1 MNLKDERAVELVK
14 RMIRKVDVLIEPF
27 RPGVMERLGLGPE
40 VLLKINPRLIYAR
53 MTGWGQSGDPS
64 YVNAAGHDAN
74 YLALSGTLSLFRRA
88 NDVAPS
94 PPANFAGDYA
104 GGATMLA
111 MGVLL
116 AHIEREKSGKGQ
128 VIDVAMVDGAN
139 YISLPVFKW
148 LQMGL
153 YYERRTS
160 VDIWTRNVCLASG
173 SHCVVCTYGVRYIS
187 QAIYTQTYRYEC
199 KDKNGSPFK
208 RSNRHSTSSQGLE
221 LRSRRCHIKVISSH
235 GLGCANDSVVFRT
248 KTENEAFETNACVA
262 PIHTPKEAAMH
273 PHMTKRGSFG
283 VTPGSNG
290 KL

>member
-1 MNLKDERAVELVK
+1 MNLKDGRAVELVK

-40 VLLKINPRLIYAR
+40 VLLEINPRLIYAR
-53 MTGWGQSGDPS
+53 MTGWGQSGDPL

-116 AHIEREKSGKGQ
+116 AHIERQKSGKGQ

-139 YISLPVFKW
+139 YISLPLFKW
-148 LQMGL
+148 LQMGTIL
-153 YYERRTS
+153 REKDERGHADS
-160 VDIWTRNVCLASG
+160 EMSALHQAPHWCGVY
-173 SHCVVCTYGVRYIS
+173 VVERFSKHLFVLTYIN
-187 QAIYTQTYRYEC
+187 Q
-199 KDKNGSPFK
+199 N
-208 RSNRHSTSSQGLE
+208 H
-221 LRSRRCHIKVISSH
+221 
-235 GLGCANDSVVFRT
+235 
-248 KTENEAFETNACVA
+248 
-262 PIHTPKEAAMH
+262 
-273 PHMTKRGSFG
+273 
-283 VTPGSNG
+283 
-290 KL
+290 